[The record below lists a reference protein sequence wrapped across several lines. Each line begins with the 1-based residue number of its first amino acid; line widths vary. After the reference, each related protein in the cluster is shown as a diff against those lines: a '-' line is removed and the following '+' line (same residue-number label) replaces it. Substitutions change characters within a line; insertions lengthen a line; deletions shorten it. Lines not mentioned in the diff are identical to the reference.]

1 MNKKFNILS
10 IFFCLLLLFIGCAKD
25 HGNYNYTDIPKINIA
40 DATKTGTIFVKQGE
54 SLKLSPT
61 IDLNGNVDNLT
72 YEWFVYLNSA
82 SASYVQDSTRIATTK
97 TLDYVMNPDLF
108 TIGENYKLTYKV
120 TNRETGLSAFYFYQ
134 LSISDLFTQGW
145 IFLEDKAG
153 KADLS
158 MILRD
163 GTVYHHIYSERN
175 PTAPIVNPKSFTIS
189 PFSVA
194 DDVGPDGKK
203 FYLVGGND
211 GIELDGTTMKK
222 RFDYDFLFF
231 NTPSV
236 IKPDYIGWGG
246 ANGSNVGLLL
256 NDGLLHANMVG
267 GFPGAKKFGAQLRT
281 PTLGYDYNLA
291 PQHVSGNAYNDTYNI
306 IMFDKIHRRF
316 YSVTSSAL
324 LAFEEANQTA
334 SVFDMNN
341 LEMDLIALD
350 SSNVLAVRNAIMK
363 GDDNKGYLLQFRMLR
378 NAENPSITVGKQ
390 EIVSPGIASATQV
403 TTSTLSPH
411 IFYSYNDK
419 IYRYEVPSNSYS
431 EEYRLPANEIV
442 TKIKFQKHG
451 YGNAIPR
458 LIVATWN
465 GTEGKVYYFKISQT
479 GTIESLD
486 KTYTG
491 FGKIIDLAY
500 KY

>member
-1 MNKKFNILS
+1 MNKKFNITYVF
-10 IFFCLLLLFIGCAKD
+10 IILLILCVGCAKD
-25 HGNYNYTDIPKINIA
+25 HGNYSYIDIPKIGID

-54 SLKLSPT
+54 QLKLAPT
-61 IDLNGNVDNLT
+61 VQLNGNVDDLS

-82 SASYVQDSTRIATTK
+82 SASYVQDSTRIGTSK
-97 TLDYVMNPDLF
+97 SLDYAVDPTIF
-108 TIGENYKLTYKV
+108 TIGETYKLTYKV
-120 TNRETGLSAFYFYQ
+120 TNNKTGIAAFYFYQ

-145 IFLEDKAG
+145 MFLEDKAG

-163 GTVYHHIYSERN
+163 GTVYHDIFSFRN
-175 PTAPIVNPKSFTIS
+175 PTTPIANPKSFTIS
-189 PFSVA
+189 PFSVS
-194 DDVGPDGKK
+194 DDVGPNGKK
-203 FYLVGGND
+203 FYMTGAND
-211 GIELDGTTMKK
+211 AIELDGTTMKK
-222 RFDYDFLFF
+222 RFDYDYLFF
-231 NTPSV
+231 NAPSV
-236 IKPDYIGWGG
+236 VKPNFIGWGG
-246 ANGSNVGLLL
+246 ANGSNVGLLI

-291 PQHVSGNAYNDTYNI
+291 PQYVSGNAYNDTYNI
-306 IMFDKIHRRF
+306 IMFDQIHRRF

-324 LAFEEANQTA
+324 LAFEAANQTA
-334 SVFDMNN
+334 SIFDMNDVG
-341 LEMDLIALD
+341 MDLIALD
-350 SSNVLAVRNAIMK
+350 SSNVSTVRNAIMK

-390 EIVSPGIASATQV
+390 EIVSPGIATVSQITA
-403 TTSTLSPH
+403 STLSPH
-411 IFYSYNDK
+411 LFYVYDGK
-419 IYRYEVPSNSYS
+419 IYRYEVTSNSYS
-431 EEYRLPANEIV
+431 EEYNLPANELV

-458 LIVATWN
+458 LIVTTWN
-465 GTEGKVYYFKISQT
+465 GNEGKVYYFKISQT

-486 KTYTG
+486 KIFTG